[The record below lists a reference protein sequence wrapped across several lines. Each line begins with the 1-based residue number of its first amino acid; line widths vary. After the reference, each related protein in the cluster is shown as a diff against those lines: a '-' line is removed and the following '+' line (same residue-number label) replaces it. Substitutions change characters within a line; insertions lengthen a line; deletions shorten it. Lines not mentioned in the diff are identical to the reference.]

1 MYIAKIP
8 FAFSNDSSEEYKL
21 GQEQI
26 VIGIRKNMV
35 WTDLNIKYLLA
46 DISKFIDSHK
56 SEIDILNFVKL
67 YKPLKSTDK
76 KRIAN
81 KNDIENIV
89 ALEKFLLQ
97 YNTYKTVRFNA
108 ILERRAK
115 ELYKLDLSIK
125 ELKKVLEF
133 SFESILSD
141 PLDDKI
147 YNLTILYDT
156 YTKEKKYTNK
166 IEVDEIIQKFKAE
179 LKRIGIKY

>member
-1 MYIAKIP
+1 IAKIS
-8 FAFSNDSSEEYKL
+8 FAFSNDSSEFLETEKEILKQEKLVIARAEEDKKSQETEEEKIREEYKL

-26 VIGIRKNMV
+26 VMGIRKNMV

-67 YKPLKSTDK
+67 YKPVKSTEK
-76 KRIAN
+76 KLIAN

-89 ALEKFLLQ
+89 ALENFLLQ
-97 YNTYKTVRFNA
+97 YNPYKTVRFNA

-125 ELKKVLEF
+125 ELEKVLEF
-133 SFESILSD
+133 S
-141 PLDDKI
+141 
-147 YNLTILYDT
+147 
-156 YTKEKKYTNK
+156 
-166 IEVDEIIQKFKAE
+166 
-179 LKRIGIKY
+179 